1 MGCPYPAFR
10 WNRAVKRKM
19 YELGAEAKILDL
31 GSGNDRRAP
40 NVITLEIEANSNVD
54 IVGDGHQ
61 LPFHDNVFDAIINEA
76 VLEHVLE
83 PKQIVDEIYRVLK
96 PGGYVCAAVPFLQ
109 GFHASPHDYQRYTVP
124 GFNHLFS
131 AFIKIES
138 GACAGPTASLH
149 WIFREYVGLMLSF
162 GNLLAAKI
170 ISLIIGW
177 VTFPIILIDYIL
189 MINKHSHIL
198 ASAVYFVGQKEKTT
212 TTEPTDQK

>member
-1 MGCPYPAFR
+1 MSNQIQKLKSFLRKSKSMSIFMGCPYPAFR
-10 WNRAVKRKM
+10 WNRAVKRKI

-31 GSGNDRRAP
+31 GSGTDRRAP

-131 AFIKIES
+131 
-138 GACAGPTASLH
+138 
-149 WIFREYVGLMLSF
+149 
-162 GNLLAAKI
+162 
-170 ISLIIGW
+170 
-177 VTFPIILIDYIL
+177 DYIL